1 MKHRRHTSYNS
12 EQLREKFPVLATT
25 FEQVLSARKDMYG
38 ATSTNYYNKYEGR
51 AKGVSLGLIVEI
63 LEENGIKVDIKL

>member
-1 MKHRRHTSYNS
+1 MKYRRHTSYNS
-12 EQLREKFPVLATT
+12 EQLRKKFPELADI
-25 FEQVLSARKDMYG
+25 FEKVLSDRKDMYA

-63 LEENGIKVDIKL
+63 LEENGISVNIKL